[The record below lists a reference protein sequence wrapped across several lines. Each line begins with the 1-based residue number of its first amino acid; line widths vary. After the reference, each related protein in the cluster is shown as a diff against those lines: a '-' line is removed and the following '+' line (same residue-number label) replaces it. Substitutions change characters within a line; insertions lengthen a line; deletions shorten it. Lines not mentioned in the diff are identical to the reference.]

1 MRRASRPSAPPSTT
15 SRRISKQAD
24 ERPPYAELLEL
35 IEALPEE
42 RLRHVFT
49 HTSWAPTRE
58 DSYERLE
65 FLGDSVLGLA
75 IARELYERFPD
86 YPEGQ
91 LAKIRAHVVSRQSCA
106 VVGRRLDLGGKLIER
121 AGDAVPAEE
130 LERLAVNR
138 NVLAALVEAALGAAY
153 LEHGFEKV
161 RPAILSAFTDRID
174 YALTT
179 YVDYKTELQ
188 EELARRNLSVS
199 YQVLEVEGPPHD
211 RRFTCAAVIDGDQSG
226 VGRGASK
233 KGAEQNAAREALAS
247 LGATV

>member
-1 MRRASRPSAPPSTT
+1 LRP
-15 SRRISKQAD
+15 
-24 ERPPYAELLEL
+24 
-35 IEALPEE
+35 
-42 RLRHVFT
+42 VFT

-58 DSYERLE
+58 ESYERLE

-75 IARELYERFPD
+75 IAQALYERFPD

-91 LAKIRAHVVSRQSCA
+91 LAKIRAHVVSRQSCS
-106 VVGRRLDLGGKLIER
+106 VVGRRMGLGDRLMER
-121 AGDAVPAEE
+121 GGGEVPADE

-138 NVLAALVEAALGAAY
+138 NVLAALVEAALGALY
-153 LEHGFEKV
+153 LEHGFEAI
-161 RPAILSAFTDRID
+161 RPAVLAAFEDRID

-188 EELARRNLSVS
+188 EELARRGASVS

-211 RRFTCAAVIDGDQSG
+211 RRFTCAAVIEGEQAG

-233 KGAEQNAAREALAS
+233 KAAEQNAAKEALAS
-247 LGATV
+247 LHKSD